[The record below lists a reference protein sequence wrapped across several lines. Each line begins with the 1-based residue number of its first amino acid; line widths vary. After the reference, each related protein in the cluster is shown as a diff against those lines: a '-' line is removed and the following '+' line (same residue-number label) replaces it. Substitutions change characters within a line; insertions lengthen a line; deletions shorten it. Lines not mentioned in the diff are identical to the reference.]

1 MTNTQL
7 LLSVGLPMLT
17 ILVGILLSQKGLA
30 DLNNRFDRVDGRI
43 DRIETR
49 LDRIDADLRQF
60 FSITGRLEGRMDA
73 IEKR

>member
-7 LLSVGLPMLT
+7 ILSIGLPMLT
-17 ILVGILLSQKGLA
+17 ILIGIFLSQKGLA
-30 DLNNRFDRVDGRI
+30 DMNARMDRLET
-43 DRIETR
+43 RIETR
-49 LDRIDADLRQF
+49 LDRINADLRQF